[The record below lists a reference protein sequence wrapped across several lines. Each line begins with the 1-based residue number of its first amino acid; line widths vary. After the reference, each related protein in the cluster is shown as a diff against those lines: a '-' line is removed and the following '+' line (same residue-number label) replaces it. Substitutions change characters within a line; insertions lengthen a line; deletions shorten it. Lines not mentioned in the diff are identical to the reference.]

1 MAKPVPESLAARG
14 LVRATNNLPAG
25 SSVSIPAHHFV
36 MCFRTELE
44 RMGFPLKRQRPEE
57 GVSK

>member
-1 MAKPVPESLAARG
+1 VAKQVPESLASRG
-14 LVRATNNLPAG
+14 LARATNNLPVGA
-25 SSVSIPAHHFV
+25 SVSIPARHFV

-44 RMGFPLKRQRPEE
+44 RMGFPPKRRRPEE